1 MLDAFHH
8 LNQVTD
14 LMETDLHRVI
24 YSKQVEEGVDFRNM
38 EIVGV
43 YTHYFLFLDAFE
55 LCHSFVR
62 WTKVVLSEKVYE
74 FEASGTLKFVVFL
87 REGH

>member
-24 YSKQVEEGVDFRNM
+24 YSKQVEEGVDLRNM

-43 YTHYFLFLDAFE
+43 YAPLL
-55 LCHSFVR
+55 LVPRCI
-62 WTKVVLSEKVYE
+62 
-74 FEASGTLKFVVFL
+74 
-87 REGH
+87 

>member
-43 YTHYFLFLDAFE
+43 YTHYLFLDAFE
-55 LCHSFVR
+55 LCHSFAR
-62 WTKVVLSEKVYE
+62 WTKVL
-74 FEASGTLKFVVFL
+74 
-87 REGH
+87 